1 MANVQHFESLSI
13 IMVDFDLWT
22 GQTRLSASDFKIG
35 VGGQLPPEKLTQL
48 GSKKVIDPGHLK
60 GFAALKTQAT
70 RLLLRHGMKFMN
82 GFAVPVDKT
91 TELCDKLDAIGVEFQ
106 ALKQTLLNDY
116 NSVIEAW
123 INEHPDH
130 AQMIRDGALTAQEV
144 EKRIGF
150 EYQVFMIQPMGNNE
164 AVAQSL
170 DRKIGSLGN
179 DLIDEVT
186 KTATDFF
193 NKRFLG
199 QTRVRTSTRQ
209 TLVNLRDKID
219 GLSFLNGALVP
230 LVGLLNETLDVY
242 SKYASGGVVE
252 APHFYQLMAVV
263 SILKSADSIHAYAQG
278 QVQVDS
284 VADGLRVKALPGLG
298 VNTAVVNE
306 VLSSQPTPA
315 AALPAVQGVEPE
327 ATVVS
332 ATSQQIAEAPNQEP
346 QQLQQIDEDFNDI
359 ERFFQQHASDG
370 VEPSVVV
377 AEQSVFASP
386 EIQGQPSVEQYVAAE
401 ASPEQEQP
409 EGPAAVMPNP
419 TTLESME
426 EESLFF

>member
-48 GSKKVIDPGHLK
+48 GSKKVIDPDHLK

-116 NSVIEAW
+116 NNVIEDW

-150 EYQVFMIQPMGNNE
+150 EYQVFMIQPMANNE
-164 AVAQSL
+164 AVAQNL

-199 QTRVRTSTRQ
+199 QTRIRTSTRQ

-242 SKYASGGVVE
+242 TKHASGGVVE

-263 SILKSADSIHAYAQG
+263 SILKNADSIHAYAQG
-278 QVQVDS
+278 QVKVDS
-284 VADGLRVKALPGLG
+284 VADGLRDKALPGLG
-298 VNTAVVNE
+298 VNTSDVTE
-306 VLSSQPTPA
+306 VLSSSSSPA
-315 AALPAVQGVEPE
+315 QASPAIQETESEPEKALPL
-327 ATVVS
+327 T
-332 ATSQQIAEAPNQEP
+332 QQNVDSLAQEP
-346 QQLQQIDEDFNDI
+346 QQMQQMDEIFDDID
-359 ERFFQQHASDG
+359 RFFQQHASQ
-370 VEPSVVV
+370 EAPSDV
-377 AEQSVFASP
+377 APEQSES
-386 EIQGQPSVEQYVAAE
+386 AATE
-401 ASPEQEQP
+401 VQEQTSTEP
-409 EGPAAVMPNP
+409 HEEVEDVQLHEQVEEPAVATPDPMAFD
-419 TTLESME
+419 SQE